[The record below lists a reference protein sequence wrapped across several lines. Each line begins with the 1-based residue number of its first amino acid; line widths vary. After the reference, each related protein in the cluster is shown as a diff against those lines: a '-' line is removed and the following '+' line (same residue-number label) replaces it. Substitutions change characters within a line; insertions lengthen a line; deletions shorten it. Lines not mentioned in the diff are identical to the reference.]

1 MIQIES
7 SWLFNKARNFPGIS
21 NLLQPVKQ
29 YVNLILS
36 PRKRAYFP
44 QFYDILQ
51 SSFIG
56 KEVKTKQKKLSPVLN
71 QTDRR
76 TICKIA

>member
-7 SWLFNKARNFPGIS
+7 SWLFNKATNFPGIS

-29 YVNLILS
+29 YVNL
-36 PRKRAYFP
+36 KRAYFP

-56 KEVKTKQKKLSPVLN
+56 KEVQKTQKN
-71 QTDRR
+71 
-76 TICKIA
+76 